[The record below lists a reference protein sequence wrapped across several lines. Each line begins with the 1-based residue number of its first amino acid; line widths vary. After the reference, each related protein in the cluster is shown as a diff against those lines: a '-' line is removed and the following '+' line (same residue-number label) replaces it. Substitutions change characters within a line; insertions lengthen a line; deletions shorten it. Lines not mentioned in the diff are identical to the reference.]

1 MIKNISNNFG
11 LLLGHFR
18 VVLYEKQRK
27 RHFAEILIFLDFQ
40 ALRQNIL
47 QLLTPIAMTHT
58 IVFLASVADVWNTKK
73 LTEKDFE
80 TKSHFF
86 LAVSDDQLRVISLV
100 LDIKVIYTYFIC
112 P

>member
-1 MIKNISNNFG
+1 MTNFYVLHFMIFP
-11 LLLGHFR
+11 
-18 VVLYEKQRK
+18 
-27 RHFAEILIFLDFQ
+27 Q

-47 QLLTPIAMTHT
+47 QLLTPIAMNHT

-100 LDIKVIYTYFIC
+100 LDIKVLDLFIIY
-112 P
+112 PG